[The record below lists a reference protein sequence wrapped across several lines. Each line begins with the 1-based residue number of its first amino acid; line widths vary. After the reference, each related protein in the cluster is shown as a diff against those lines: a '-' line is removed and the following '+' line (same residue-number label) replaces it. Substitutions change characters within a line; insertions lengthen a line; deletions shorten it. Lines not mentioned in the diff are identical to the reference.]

1 MSRGNWLSRL
11 RKTKPHFWAGG
22 ALALIFLLYVP
33 ALNNYLM
40 GDDFEWL
47 DSIYRGWQQ
56 PGQFFEKI
64 NNFFRP
70 MVKLSYLLNY
80 TLFGTHVFYY
90 NLFTI
95 LLHIAN
101 LWLLFLLALRFFRR
115 TLPAILLILA
125 YGVSAY
131 YSEVT
136 LWAAGRPDSLM
147 MLFVLAALLFL
158 VRNASAA
165 KGMSL
170 GKHLLLLLLAG
181 GALAAKEAWIVLPF
195 LALALLWLVME
206 IPLKRAFAHT
216 SGLFILLGLYL
227 LVFVGLPMLRGN
239 AAFTAYGGAGLK
251 MMADKAAFLV
261 YKYMGL
267 GDQYQGGWL
276 QLILPAALLAATL
289 FNFIRRR
296 NRTALFGLFWM
307 VLGIGISLPVYYAAA
322 RYNYFPLLGFWIM
335 VVAFVAAE
343 FRVFAQNH
351 PQRRRLALVLI
362 GLPLVFFLSQQA
374 VMLHWEIGDYR
385 LRGDLHRQ
393 LAAMYGQIKGKIAP
407 DRPIIFVDLGKRRAV
422 FELADA
428 VKGYKKILFVRDRA
442 IWQEVF
448 LSPLANFLG
457 EPFSRL
463 LAPAGKAEL
472 LPALKGQ
479 ATMLVFTDRGF
490 ALAAAEDMQGRILA
504 FYARTGELPYK
515 VQVLRMRAT
524 EGKT

>member
-1 MSRGNWLSRL
+1 MV
-11 RKTKPHFWAGG
+11 
-22 ALALIFLLYVP
+22 LIFLLYVP
-33 ALNNYLM
+33 ALGNYLM

-47 DSIYRGWQQ
+47 DSIYRGWQH

-80 TLFGTHVFYY
+80 TLFGTRVFYY
-90 NLFTI
+90 NLFTV
-95 LLHIAN
+95 LLHLAN
-101 LWLLFLLALRFFRR
+101 LWLMFLLARRLFRR
-115 TLPAILLILA
+115 TLPSVLLVLA

-158 VRNASAA
+158 ARNASAA
-165 KGMSL
+165 RGMPL

-206 IPLKRAFAHT
+206 IPWKRAFAH
-216 SGLFILLGLYL
+216 SLGLFILLGLYL
-227 LVFVGLPMLRGN
+227 LLFVGLPMLRGN
-239 AAFTAYGGAGLK
+239 AAFTAYGRAGLR
-251 MMADKAAFLV
+251 MMVDKAAFLV
-261 YKYMGL
+261 CKYMGL
-267 GDQYQGGWL
+267 GEQYHGGWL
-276 QLILPAALLAATL
+276 QLILLAALLAATL
-289 FNFIRRR
+289 FTLVRRR
-296 NRTALFGLFWM
+296 NRPALFGLFWM
-307 VLGIGISLPVYYAAA
+307 LLGIGISLPIFYAAA
-322 RYNYFPLLGFWIM
+322 RYNYLPLLGFWIM
-335 VVAFVAAE
+335 IVAFVGAE
-343 FRVFAQNH
+343 FGAFAQNH
-351 PQRRRLALVLI
+351 PRQRRLAMVLI
-362 GLPLVFFLSQQA
+362 ALPLVFFLSQQA

-393 LAAMYGQIKGKIAP
+393 LAAMYAQVKGKIAP
-407 DRPIIFVDLGKRRAV
+407 DQPIIFVDLGKRRAV

-457 EPFSRL
+457 EPFSRRM
-463 LAPAGKAEL
+463 APVGKGEL

-479 ATMLVFTDRGF
+479 ATTLVFTDRGF
-490 ALAAAEDMQGRILA
+490 ALAAGKDIQGKVLA
-504 FYARTGELPYK
+504 FYARCGELPYK

-524 EGKT
+524 GGEP